1 MSDPTYTNIWG
12 FQQFDSVKRNKGEPD
27 DGLITEIHWN
37 LTVESSDNLSA
48 TTYGFVTLEKG
59 STITPFEKLTKK
71 DLISWVKNK
80 LGSTRVVDLEVLLK
94 NNIIEQRNP
103 TSVYGLPSS

>member
-1 MSDPTYTNIWG
+1 MTDFTYTNIWG
-12 FQQFDSVKRNKGEPD
+12 FQGENSVARNRIDPD
-27 DGLITEIHWN
+27 KDLITEIHWS
-37 LTVESSDNLSA
+37 LTVTSSDNLSA
-48 TTYGFVTLEKG
+48 YTYGVESFEKG
-59 STITPFEKLTKK
+59 ETVIPFKDLTKK
-71 DLISWVKNK
+71 NLISWVKNK